1 MSTLRNV
8 EAIITTP
15 RKAHIVA
22 EGSKHTY
29 SNGLSVVTVCG
40 KFLVDLPETPNYYA
54 HRGGGQFVD
63 GAVTCK
69 NCLRTIQPSKVL
81 FADEATAVLAP
92 GQAVLPA
99 EAAVVPAS
107 PTLTLYMEA
116 GSWVLHVEFSDPDSD
131 PALVINGLDAQY
143 IVEA

>member
-15 RKAHIVA
+15 RKSHIVA

-81 FADEATAVLAP
+81 FADESTAVLTP

-107 PTLTLYMEA
+107 PRIEVRYDS
-116 GSWVLHVEFSDPDSD
+116 GVWGIHVNFSDPESE
-131 PALVINGLDAQY
+131 PMIFMNGY
-143 IVEA
+143 EAEVRV